1 MNMMASTIKPIAPL
15 IVCLLLS
22 LSIGAQK
29 RTKVKPPATLPDL
42 VKLDPERDVLPRAQ
56 LALQLA
62 DLIYLLP
69 DLDSKDKA
77 LKARDYFTAFK
88 EKIPPELTLAMSE
101 SDPKTGLRVAAFTPK
116 ATYIKSAQDTS
127 ASRTSLIIAIA
138 GTEGARDN
146 IADFSFGRSQYLHLL
161 KVIDHLFSSQKNLS
175 RPEIIITGHS
185 LGGGLAQA
193 VAWYLETNLPARKIT
208 PKIWLFT
215 FNAFGAQ
222 ELIRKQEKTFTP
234 EQSHLTYAA
243 NYFVRGEPVSK
254 LGTHLG
260 PTLELIP
267 EEVEKKSKFK
277 LPKFDGFGKHRIEY
291 VIKLVEAD
299 PSILINAQEAKTERR
314 FYTSLL
320 SGVMN
325 KTSGFTKLLPGFTFW
340 ITSKELPKVMA
351 KMYES
356 VLVKESPS
364 REDREYFDW
373 LETTTERL
381 FPTLDTKMKLTL
393 NELIETKDQ
402 TMLRFYELKITKA
415 TKRKAGS
422 LVRVIKK
429 EFE

>member
-1 MNMMASTIKPIAPL
+1 MINRIIL
-15 IVCLLLS
+15 LFLCLVLS
-22 LSIGAQK
+22 SAITAQK
-29 RTKVKPPATLPDL
+29 RPKAKRPVAPPKP

-77 LKARDYFTAFK
+77 LKAREYFTAFK
-88 EKIPPELTLAMSE
+88 EKIPPELTLVMSE
-101 SDPKTGLRVAAFTPK
+101 SDPKTGLRVAAFKP
-116 ATYIKSAQDTS
+116 S
-127 ASRTSLIIAIA
+127 ASNAKSSPASQAILIAIA

-146 IADFSFGRSQYLHLL
+146 IADFSFGRSQYHHLL
-161 KVIDHLFSSQKNLS
+161 DVIDLLFSAQKTLS

-193 VAWYLETNLPARKIT
+193 VAWYLEKNLPARKIN

-222 ELIRKQEKTFTP
+222 ELIRKQEKSFTP
-234 EQSHLTYAA
+234 EQSHLTHAA
-243 NYFVRGEPVSK
+243 NYFVRGDPVSK

-260 PTLELIP
+260 PTFELVP

-277 LPKFDGFGKHRIEY
+277 LPNFDGFGKHRIEY
-291 VIKLVEAD
+291 VVNLVEAD
-299 PSILINAQEAKTERR
+299 PTILINAQEAKTERK
-314 FYTSLL
+314 FYDSLL
-320 SGVMN
+320 SGFMN

-340 ITSKELPKVMA
+340 ISSKDLPKVMSEL
-351 KMYES
+351 YEN
-356 VLVKESPS
+356 VLGKETPT

-381 FPTLDTKMKLTL
+381 FPTLKTKMKKTL
-393 NELIETKDQ
+393 NELIEVKDQ
-402 TMLRFYELKITKA
+402 TLLRFYDLKVVKA
-415 TKRKAGS
+415 TKRKTGNIMRI
-422 LVRVIKK
+422 LKK

>member
-1 MNMMASTIKPIAPL
+1 MVAPKIHRAIL
-15 IVCLLLS
+15 LFVCLLFSFVLS
-22 LSIGAQK
+22 AQK
-29 RTKVKPPATLPDL
+29 RPKAKPSVTPPEP

-77 LKARDYFTAFK
+77 LKAREYFTAFK
-88 EKIPPELTLAMSE
+88 EKIPSELTLAMSE
-101 SDPKTGLRVAAFTPK
+101 SDPKTGLRVAAFTPN
-116 ATYIKSAQDTS
+116 ATNLKSIQTTS
-127 ASRTSLIIAIA
+127 AGRTSLIIAIA

-161 KVIDHLFSSQKNLS
+161 KVIDQLFSSQKTMS

-222 ELIRKQEKTFTP
+222 ELIRKQEKSFTP
-234 EQSHLTYAA
+234 EKSNLTYAA

-260 PTLELIP
+260 PTFELVP

-277 LPKFDGFGKHRIEY
+277 LPKFDGFDKHRIEY
-291 VIKLVEAD
+291 VVKMVEAD
-299 PSILINAQEAKTERR
+299 PSILITAQEVKTERR
-314 FYTSLL
+314 FYTSML

-356 VLVKESPS
+356 VLSKESPS

-381 FPTLDTKMKLTL
+381 FPTLETKMKKTL
-393 NELIETKDQ
+393 NELIEVKDQ
-402 TMLRFYELKITKA
+402 AMLRFYELKVVKA

>member
-1 MNMMASTIKPIAPL
+1 MVAPTIKRTLLLFI
-15 IVCLLLS
+15 CLLFSSPLA
-22 LSIGAQK
+22 AQK
-29 RTKVKPPATLPDL
+29 KPKAKPATSPPEP
-42 VKLDPERDVLPRAQ
+42 VQIEPERDVLPRAQ

-77 LKARDYFTAFK
+77 LKARDYFASFK
-88 EKIPPELTLAMSE
+88 QKMPLDLTLALSE
-101 SDPKTGLRVAAFTPK
+101 SDPKTGLRVAAFKPK
-116 ATYIKSAQDTS
+116 APPAKAAS
-127 ASRTSLIIAIA
+127 ASVRANFIIAIA
-138 GTEGARDN
+138 GTEGARDG
-146 IADFSFGRSQYLHLL
+146 IADFSFGRSQCQHLL
-161 KVIDHLFSSQKNLS
+161 AVIDQLFTAHKLPPN
-175 RPEIIITGHS
+175 PEIIVTGHS

-193 VAWYLETNLPARKIT
+193 VAWYLEKNLPARKIT
-208 PKIWLFT
+208 PRLWLFT

-243 NYFVRGEPVSK
+243 NYFVRGDPVSK

-260 PTLELIP
+260 PTLELVP
-267 EEVEKKSKFK
+267 EEAEKKSRFK

-291 VIKLVEAD
+291 VVKLIEAD
-299 PSILINAQEAKTERR
+299 PTLPIKAPEARTERR
-314 FYTSLL
+314 FYASVL

-351 KMYES
+351 QMYQSILGQEA
-356 VLVKESPS
+356 PT

-381 FPTLDTKMKLTL
+381 FPTLDTKMKKTL
-393 NELIETKDQ
+393 NELIEVKDQ
-402 TMLRFYELKITKA
+402 TMLRFYELKVVKA
-415 TKRKAGS
+415 TKRKTTS
-422 LVRVIKK
+422 LVRVVKK

>member
-1 MNMMASTIKPIAPL
+1 MVAPKVHRAVL
-15 IVCLLLS
+15 LFVCLLFSVVLS
-22 LSIGAQK
+22 AQK
-29 RTKVKPPATLPDL
+29 RVKAKPSVTPPEP

-77 LKARDYFTAFK
+77 LKAREYFTAFK
-88 EKIPPELTLAMSE
+88 EKIPPELTLVMSE
-101 SDPKTGLRVAAFTPK
+101 SDPKTGLRVAAFKPN
-116 ATYIKSAQDTS
+116 ATS
-127 ASRTSLIIAIA
+127 AKSSQASQAILIAIA

-161 KVIDHLFSSQKNLS
+161 NVIDQLFSSQKTLS

-222 ELIRKQEKTFTP
+222 ELLRKQEKSFTP
-234 EQSHLTYAA
+234 EKSNLTYAA

-260 PTLELIP
+260 PTLEMIP
-267 EEVEKKSKFK
+267 EEAEKKSKFK

-291 VIKLVEAD
+291 VVQLVEAD
-299 PSILINAQEAKTERR
+299 PTILITAQEVKTERR

-356 VLVKESPS
+356 VLVKEAPS

-381 FPTLDTKMKLTL
+381 FPTLETKMKTTL
-393 NELIETKDQ
+393 NELIEAKDQ
-402 TMLRFYELKITKA
+402 TMLRFYELKVVKA
-415 TKRKAGS
+415 TKRKASS